1 MTSRAGDTMT
11 PVAPPFM
18 ALALNSG
25 LPRATQLDQKTIQV
39 WTLQTTDR

>member
-18 ALALNSG
+18 ALALNPG
-25 LPRATQLDQKTIQV
+25 LPRVAKFDQKSI
-39 WTLQTTDR
+39 